1 MTPEALPP
9 PIDAMPLPAP
19 LELMRVLAWLATL
32 AWSVPAGLALGSP
45 MMTVVSEVIGRG
57 GSNTSMRRLAAWLAK
72 RTAGAVALA
81 TVMGVGPLVID
92 SVLHARS
99 LVPAAQHMGWLVLA
113 AVVLLLVGCGSAYW
127 VALRRRG
134 AEPSALR
141 SFMPD
146 AVERYMLAFWRRGL
160 EKRGLVMEATAMAS
174 LLGVGFVLIAHDV
187 AAGNPLL
194 WGPQA
199 GHPTGILLPLKDP
212 QLLPRL
218 LHAFL
223 GAVSVSAL
231 IVAWHGSDRAAG
243 VEAGYG
249 RTALKAGVG
258 WFVGATALQAVT
270 GPWLLFSLPAAVQKL
285 ALGGSHWVTA
295 ATWGGGAAGACAL
308 VLLLLAGA
316 AREPRLLVRCAA
328 GVVFLQL
335 AAQTAAAQAIRWEML
350 GGAAG
355 LAERP
360 VSFQPVMAWI
370 FVGALVVGGAA
381 MGAVLLGGRLQREE

>member
-1 MTPEALPP
+1 MTPGALPP

-19 LELMRVLAWLATL
+19 LLLMRVLAWLATF
-32 AWSVPAGLALGSP
+32 AWSIPAGLAIGWP

-57 GSNTSMRRLAAWLAK
+57 GGNTSMRRLAAWLAR

-81 TVMGVGPLVID
+81 TVMGVAPLVID
-92 SVLHARS
+92 SVLHAPV
-99 LVPAAQHMGWLVLA
+99 LVPAAQHMGWFVLA
-113 AVVLLLVGCGSAYW
+113 AVVLLLVGCGSTYW

-160 EKRGLVMEATAMAS
+160 EKRGLVMEATAAAS

-187 AAGNPLL
+187 TAANPAL
-194 WGPQA
+194 WGPA
-199 GHPTGILLPLKDP
+199 APHPDGLLLPLKDP

-218 LHAFL
+218 LQALL
-223 GAVSVSAL
+223 GSVSLSAL

-258 WFVGATALQAVT
+258 WFAGATALQAVT
-270 GPWLLFSLPAAVQKL
+270 GPWLLFSLPAAAKGL

-295 ATWGGGAAGACAL
+295 AAWGGAGAGAVAL
-308 VLLLLAGA
+308 VLLLVAGA
-316 AREPRLLVRCAA
+316 AREPRPLVRIAA
-328 GVVFLQL
+328 GFSALQL
-335 AAQTAAAQAIRWEML
+335 AAHTAAAQAARWEML
-350 GGAAG
+350 GGAAR

-370 FVGALVVGGAA
+370 FVGALVVGGAT
-381 MGAVLLGGRLQREE
+381 MGTVLLAGRLRGEE